1 MSLNKNSLFFL
12 TIIIFC
18 TNISISQETPTME
31 QDSMSMQKLDEVV
44 LTGESK
50 VMSLSKKLFAVGVID
65 QKDIAKVAGNNLA
78 DILNYN
84 LNITVTP
91 DPSTGRSTISMFG
104 LDGQYVK
111 VLIDG
116 IPMASD
122 NGMGNNIDITQINL
136 EDVERIEIVEGSMG
150 VLYGDN
156 AVAGVINIVTK
167 RGPDGVHKWQIQLSA
182 QEESVGSEYALFDK
196 GRHIQNAK
204 VSYQISD
211 RTSVSIGG
219 SRNDYA
225 GFFNDFQGQN
235 YVNIQDNAVVNDS
248 LRGME
253 WNPKEQLTAYG
264 NFNTSIGKHNLFYK
278 IQYYDESVPV
288 YNSFVNGR
296 VDSNT
301 GMVNPTALDENFDT
315 QRTINNLNLTGPLKG
330 PTIYNLSLSH
340 QKQKRYYKQFVYNI
354 LQQGIESIIA
364 DDLSQS
370 SEIWYSKGFV
380 SNLVPKSS
388 FFNLQLGYEFNHQT
402 GFDAIATGEYS
413 SDVVENTLENYD
425 FFGVADF
432 NLTDKFSLFPGARFT
447 NNSQFGNK
455 LIWSLSS
462 TYDIS
467 NTFKIK
473 AVFGS
478 AFRAPNFEELFF
490 YFVDSNHNVQGN
502 PDLDPEDGIS
512 LFLNIEE
519 KFRLS
524 ETGMLKTALKSY
536 YFDIDGKI
544 ASVIDVDE
552 QDRNLFTFD
561 NVDRSRILGFSLEN
575 SLIMNRWQA
584 SLGMTYMGES
594 TQIDASEDNNND
606 YLWSFNLQSSL
617 GYTIPSI
624 NTTLS
629 AQLKYTGRTQ
639 IVQSSTNGNVV
650 GQTDDFTWMDASART
665 NITKNLSLT
674 LGARN
679 LFDIVRVNATDSPSG
694 THGSGGTPSRLFG
707 NGRSYYLKLLYNL
720 NFN

>member
-264 NFNTSIGKHNLFYK
+264 NFNTRIGKHNLFYK

>member
-167 RGPDGVHKWQIQLSA
+167 RGPDGVYKWQIQLSA

-264 NFNTSIGKHNLFYK
+264 NFNTRIGKHNLFYK

>member
-167 RGPDGVHKWQIQLSA
+167 RGPGGVHKWQIQLSA

-264 NFNTSIGKHNLFYK
+264 NFNTRIGKHNLFYK